1 MSCIFKR
8 FIFFP
13 DLTIGFGM
21 SLEFRTLQPEEFYR
35 QHLEAGERPDG
46 RGLLER
52 RPVSISRGHIGT
64 ADGSAVVKCGQT
76 SVVCGIRA
84 ELTSPHPDRPQE
96 GFIVPNFS
104 FSTASLAPSNS
115 LHLTQ
120 QISQFLLT
128 VLSTSGCVDLSNLCV
143 EAGLSVWV
151 LYVDLLCLDNSGN
164 LLDTSVTAMTSA
176 LETLTLPRVNVDQET
191 KQIEVSRTERSK
203 LNLNS
208 KPSSSTVVTFSN
220 PDNISS
226 PFLLS
231 DPTEEEEQLSNSQVT
246 VVTVEEDVCHVVNP
260 GGDLLTPTILQ
271 QAVKLAFQRKSVCE
285 KVS

>member
-1 MSCIFKR
+1 
-8 FIFFP
+8 
-13 DLTIGFGM
+13 M

-271 QAVKLAFQRKSVCE
+271 QAVSLAFQRKSVCE